1 MAASMGIDEQQ
12 IPYTTLAYL
21 AARGDGLNDQALEQI
36 RLVRWQTTA
45 LLNSIMPKGKKLKV
59 TDLLQLPDE
68 QPRAGQRAV
77 TDQRAAE
84 MIIAQFNADK

>member
-1 MAASMGIDEQQ
+1 MGIDERQ

-21 AARGDGLNDQALEQI
+21 AARGEGQTDQQLEQI

-45 LLNSIMPKGKKLKV
+45 LLNSMMPKGKKLKV
-59 TDLLQLPDE
+59 TDLRLPDE
-68 QPRAGQRAV
+68 ELAAKAAT

-84 MIIAQFNADK
+84 MLIAQFNADR

>member
-1 MAASMGIDEQQ
+1 MGIDERQ

-21 AARGDGLNDQALEQI
+21 SARGDGLNEQALEQI

-45 LLNSIMPKGKKLKV
+45 LLNSMMPKGRKLKV
-59 TDLLQLPDE
+59 TDLLTLPDE
-68 QPRAGQRAV
+68 QPRAGK

-84 MIIAQFNADK
+84 MLIAQFNADK

>member
-1 MAASMGIDEQQ
+1 MGIDERQ

-45 LLNSIMPKGKKLKV
+45 LLNSMMPKGKKLKV
-59 TDLLQLPDE
+59 TDLLRLPNE
-68 QPRAGQRAV
+68 ELAAKAAT

-84 MIIAQFNADK
+84 MLIAQFNADR

>member
-1 MAASMGIDEQQ
+1 MGIDEQQ

-21 AARGDGLNDQALEQI
+21 SARGDGLNDQALEQI

-45 LLNSIMPKGKKLKV
+45 LLNSMMPKGKKLKV

-68 QPRAGQRAV
+68 QPRAGQRAA

-84 MIIAQFNADK
+84 MLIAQFNADK

>member
-1 MAASMGIDEQQ
+1 MRTSRQWR
-12 IPYTTLAYL
+12 TNS
-21 AARGDGLNDQALEQI
+21 GDGLNYQALEQI

-45 LLNSIMPKGKKLKV
+45 LLNSMMPKGKKLKV

-84 MIIAQFNADK
+84 MLIAQFNAD